1 MVGVTASV
9 RRTLMHGSKRKQK
22 GVPAVSTK
30 NIAVFGIYPTI
41 GSVQDA
47 VGILRMKG
55 FRNTDISALVPENE
69 GSKDLATE
77 KSTKAP
83 EGAVAGAGSG
93 ALVGGVL
100 GWLVSIGAL
109 SIPGVGAFVAAGP
122 IIATLAGIGAGAAV
136 GGIAGSLVGL
146 GLPEYEAKRYEGRI
160 RKGGILL
167 SVHCDNPNWTKSAR
181 KVLEQTG
188 AEDISTTGEAKADFA
203 QSDEPMPR
211 TLTGGS

>member
-1 MVGVTASV
+1 MSN
-9 RRTLMHGSKRKQK
+9 
-22 GVPAVSTK
+22 K
-30 NIAVFGIYPTI
+30 NIAVFGIYATVD
-41 GSVQDA
+41 SVQDA

-55 FRNTDISALVPENE
+55 FRSTDISVLIPENE
-69 GSKDLATE
+69 GSKDLATG

-93 ALVGGVL
+93 ALVGGAL
-100 GWLVSIGAL
+100 GWLVSIGAV
-109 SIPGVGAFVAAGP
+109 SIPGVGAFIAAGP

-136 GGIAGSLVGL
+136 GGIAGGL
-146 GLPEYEAKRYEGRI
+146 IGLEMPEYEAKRYEGRV
-160 RKGGILL
+160 RKGGILV
-167 SVHCDNPNWTKSAR
+167 SVHCDNAVWTKSAK

-203 QSDEPMPR
+203 QSDKPMPR